1 MGIKKKEDI
10 ELEIKQLKQKIKYHQ
25 ISGEKYKKTIKG
37 KNNVSYSCEIK
48 YEEKKEAIELDKKLA
63 GKFILATNVLEKK
76 ELSSSEI
83 LKAYKNQQSCERG
96 FRFIKDP
103 LFLAN
108 YVYVKNAKR
117 VEVMGVI
124 MGLCLLVYSIG
135 QRMIRKEL
143 EKKKEGIKNQV
154 NKLTSKPTLRW
165 IFIVFQGIHIIKMN
179 GEEWINNL
187 NEEKKKIL
195 TYLSNNCRKYYQI

>member
-1 MGIKKKEDI
+1 M
-10 ELEIKQLKQKIKYHQ
+10 
-25 ISGEKYKKTIKG
+25 
-37 KNNVSYSCEIK
+37 
-48 YEEKKEAIELDKKLA
+48 
-63 GKFILATNVLEKK
+63 ATNILDKK
-76 ELSSSEI
+76 ELSSLEMFP
-83 LKAYKNQQSCERG
+83 AYKNQQSCERG

-124 MGLCLLVYSIG
+124 MGLCLLVSSIG
-135 QRMIRKEL
+135 QRMVRKEL
-143 EKKKEGIKNQV
+143 EKKKERIKNQV
-154 NKLTSKPTLRW
+154 NKLTNKPTLRW

-187 NEEKKKIL
+187 NEERKNIL
-195 TYLSNNCRKYYQI
+195 TYVSNNCRKYYHI